1 MKAAFLTGLRQIAV
15 AEVPD
20 PRLTQPDDVLVRV
33 DSVGICGSDMHYYT
47 TGRIGPAVIEFPFV
61 VGHECGGTIV
71 EVGAEVDDLV
81 AGQRIA
87 IDPSIHCGKC
97 DQCLRGRHHTC
108 RHQRFLGCPGELSG
122 GLAEYLVMPAQC
134 CFPVPESMTA
144 DQAALVEPLS
154 IAVYSQRMAA
164 AQDGAQIGILG
175 CGPIGLSVLLALRA
189 TGEYSIY
196 CSEPIEE
203 RLAAARRGGAEWA
216 GNPHKVNVVAEIAK
230 LAPQGLDFVFECAG
244 QQEALNQAAELL
256 KPGGTLV
263 IVGIPET
270 DCVSMPIHT
279 LRRKELTIRNVR
291 RQNHCVLPA
300 IDLLATGKIDME
312 QLATHHF
319 PLAETQ
325 DAFDTVANYRDGVI
339 KAIIRVGGA
348 S

>member
-15 AEVPD
+15 ADAPD
-20 PRLTQPDDVLVRV
+20 PRLIHPRDVLVRV
-33 DSVGICGSDMHYYT
+33 DSVGICGSDMHYYS
-47 TGRIGPAVIEFPFV
+47 TGHVGPAVIEFPFV

-71 EVGAEVDDLV
+71 EVGAEVDDLGPGQLV
-81 AGQRIA
+81 AIE
-87 IDPSIHCGKC
+87 PSIHCGKC

-108 RHQRFLGCPGELSG
+108 RNQRFLGTPGQLSG
-122 GLAEYLVMPAQC
+122 GLVEYLVMPAEC

-144 DQAALVEPLS
+144 DQAALIEPLA
-154 IAVYSQRMAA
+154 IAVYTQRMAA

-189 TGEYSIY
+189 AGEYSIY
-196 CSEPIEE
+196 CSEPIAE
-203 RLAAARRGGAEWA
+203 RLAAARRCGAEWA
-216 GNPHKVNVVAEIAK
+216 GNPHKEDVVAEIAK
-230 LAPQGLDFVFECAG
+230 RAPQGLDFVFECAG

-256 KPGGTLV
+256 KPGGTLL

-270 DCVSMPIHT
+270 ECVSLPIHT
-279 LRRKELTIRNVR
+279 MRRKELTIRNVR

-300 IDLLATGKIDME
+300 IDLLATGKIKMD

-319 PLAETQ
+319 PLAETHA
-325 DAFDTVANYRDGVI
+325 AFDMVANYRDGVI
-339 KAIIRVGGA
+339 KAIIRVSDA